1 MVLAA
6 GSMVRRLELLPTV
19 AQVTAVART
28 PRGPLVA
35 ESRVLVSMAQ
45 LHMVLLPDMPLQEPV
60 LAVMEPL
67 DMEPPQESLTEPGLR
82 LVAVTG

>member
-1 MVLAA
+1 
-6 GSMVRRLELLPTV
+6 
-19 AQVTAVART
+19 
-28 PRGPLVA
+28 
-35 ESRVLVSMAQ
+35 
-45 LHMVLLPDMPLQEPV
+45 MPLQEPV